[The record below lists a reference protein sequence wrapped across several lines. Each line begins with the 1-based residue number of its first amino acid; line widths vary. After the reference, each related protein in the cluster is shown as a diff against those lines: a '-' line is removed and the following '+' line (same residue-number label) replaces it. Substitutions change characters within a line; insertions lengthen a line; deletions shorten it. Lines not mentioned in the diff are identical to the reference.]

1 MKVGLQVFS
10 IKENMA
16 KDPLRAMENA
26 VKIGYQNLEAANHK
40 AMEDDGI
47 GFGVGVKE
55 LKEMMA
61 RTGAKIVSA
70 HVSPLDKDRFQKILE
85 YHAELGNHNLVYP
98 IGRFEDYDDL
108 MRQCTAFNEY
118 GDMAKQYDIRF
129 HYHNHA
135 HEFMT
140 MDGRLVLDLI
150 MKNTDPDKMG
160 LELDTFWV
168 MRAGLDPLEMIRKY
182 ASRITL
188 LHQKDMAKNTPSP
201 VNVFSGL
208 DREVSEEHVCDF
220 TYWKEETSDEDF
232 AEIGTGIMD
241 IQKIIDTANKYT
253 KTEYL
258 FLEQDQTR
266 MESEEASITKSIEEF
281 RKFNGIEW

>member
-10 IKENMA
+10 IKEKMA
-16 KDPLRAMENA
+16 EDPLKAMENA
-26 VKIGYQNLEAANHK
+26 VRIGYRNLEAANHK
-40 AMEDDGI
+40 ALEDEGI

-70 HVSPLDKDRFQKILE
+70 HVSPLEKESFRKILE
-85 YHAELGNHNLVYP
+85 YHAELGNHNLVCP
-98 IGRFEDYDDL
+98 VGKFKDYDDL
-108 MRQCTAFNEY
+108 MRQCTEFNEY
-118 GDMAKQYDIRF
+118 GDMAKQYGIRF

-150 MKNTDPDKMG
+150 MKNTDPDKLG

-168 MRAGLDPLEMIRKY
+168 MRAGIDPLEMIRKY
-182 ASRITL
+182 APRITL
-188 LHQKDMAKNTPSP
+188 LHQKDLSKNTTSP
-201 VNVFSGL
+201 VNVFSRL
-208 DREVSEEHVCDF
+208 DREVSDEHVCDF
-220 TYWKEETSDEDF
+220 TYWKEETADEDF

-241 IQKIIDTANKYT
+241 IQKIIDTANQYAQV
-253 KTEYL
+253 EYL
-258 FLEQDQTR
+258 FLEQDHTC
-266 MESEEASITKSIEEF
+266 MESEEASIAKSLDTF
-281 RKFNGIEW
+281 RKYKGIEW